1 MPNNRVCEFV
11 FAPRPSAQR
20 FGGDFRLNCLS
31 ILAALCLL
39 APQLAHSQESE
50 TAVVT
55 NTPLDTNAP
64 AETDTGV
71 TTKTHARQP
80 VESELIV
87 EGEGSFG
94 HYHIFA
100 YTWWSNL
107 YTGGVEYDRHS
118 WGYFLGAR
126 KDYVA
131 EVLPVALLLE
141 PAKTDYYGDPLT
153 NARQLVPGVAL
164 SPVGLRMMWRSKKSI
179 KPYFI
184 IKGGMIVFDQKVLA
198 SSASYQN
205 FLLQMGIGMQARL
218 TQRFDVRVGYGDIHF
233 SNAFMVPSNPG
244 LDVMSYNGGIVYHL
258 GQNRQ

>member
-1 MPNNRVCEFV
+1 LPNNRVCEFV

-100 YTWWSNL
+100 YTWWSEL

-118 WGYFLGAR
+118 WDYFYRLGAR
-126 KDYVA
+126 LDYVA
-131 EVLPVALLLE
+131 EALPVAILRQ
-141 PAKTDYYGDPLT
+141 PVKADIYGDPLSQ
-153 NARQLVPGVAL
+153 ARQLVPGAAL
-164 SPVGLRMMWRSKKSI
+164 SPIGLRMMWRSKKSI

-184 IKGGMIVFDQKVLA
+184 IKGGMIVFDKKALSPA
-198 SSASYQN
+198 AAYQN
-205 FLLQMGIGMQARL
+205 FLLQIGIGMQARL
-218 TQRFDVRVGYGDIHF
+218 TQRLDLRVGYADIHF
-233 SNAFMVPSNPG
+233 SNAFMVPNNPG
-244 LDVMSYNGGIVYHL
+244 LDVMSYNGGLSYHF
-258 GQNRQ
+258 GK